1 MFNFK
6 QIISSIADVG
16 QKLFNTREVKK
27 NDINSILDL
36 CDDLISHKGAAFGI
50 TVARDITELYQS
62 LSPENKLLFFKKI
75 NDKYKPSF
83 TKVNEAIENYTKSQ
97 NEKTLSDL
105 FKVSEGKR
113 RELFRRMNMAPNGTA
128 IIVALREDLI
138 RILKDNKELSELD
151 NDLRHLFRA
160 WFNPGF
166 LKLAKITWD
175 TKAAVLE
182 KIIKYER
189 VHQIKDMNELKRRLG
204 EDRRFF
210 SYFHPALEDEPI
222 IFVQV
227 ALTKGLGKSI
237 QELMKPTDNDEKSYD
252 IATFYSISNCHEG
265 LSRVTLGNF
274 LIKRVVY
281 EIQEELPHIKKF
293 GTLSPIP
300 GFVEWFSYL
309 DENKVKNILG
319 ILKDRNISF
328 LKSNDLKIG
337 DKRIV
342 ENKEAIIKLVSHYI
356 VNEKNHKGLPI
367 NDVSR
372 FHLGNGAIV
381 DDILINAN
389 ISEAGFQRSF
399 GIMINYLY
407 ELKNIER
414 NHENYM
420 NNSQVIISDKVK
432 KYLKKIT

>member
-1 MFNFK
+1 MFNLK
-6 QIISSIADVG
+6 DIISSIADVG
-16 QKLFNTREVKK
+16 KKIFKKKESIKK
-27 NDINSILDL
+27 NDVDSIVSL
-36 CDDLISHKGAAFGI
+36 CDDLISNKGAAFGI
-50 TVARDITELYQS
+50 TVARDITELYQT
-62 LSPENKLLFFKKI
+62 LSEEKKILFFKKI
-75 NDKYKPSF
+75 NEKYKPSF
-83 TKVNEAIENYTKSQ
+83 TKVNQAIDIYKNSQ

-105 FKVSEGKR
+105 FRVSEGSR

-128 IIVALREDLI
+128 IIVSLREDLL
-138 RILKDNKELSELD
+138 RILKDNSDLIPLD

-166 LKLAKITWD
+166 LKLEKITWN

-182 KIIKYER
+182 KIIEYER
-189 VHQIKDMNELKRRLG
+189 VHQMKDMNELKRRLG

-237 QELMKPTDNDEKSYD
+237 QELLKPTTAGEKKNDT
-252 IATFYSISNCHEG
+252 ATFYSISNCQEG

-281 EIQEELPHIKKF
+281 EIQEELPNIKNF

-300 GFVEWFSYL
+300 GFRDWFSYL
-309 DENKVKNILG
+309 EENKIKNILQDS
-319 ILKDRNISF
+319 KEQDISF

-337 DKRIV
+337 DKRII
-342 ENKEAIIKLVSHYI
+342 ESNNAIKKLVAHYI

-367 NDVSR
+367 NEVSR

-381 DDILINAN
+381 EDIVINAN
-389 ISEAGFQRSF
+389 ISEVGFERSF
-399 GIMINYLY
+399 GIMANYLY
-407 ELKNIER
+407 ELKNIEE
-414 NHENYM
+414 NHENYI
-420 NNSQVIISDKVK
+420 NNKKVIISDKLK
-432 KYLKKIT
+432 KYLA

>member
-1 MFNFK
+1 MFNLK
-6 QIISSIADVG
+6 DIISSIADVG
-16 QKLFNTREVKK
+16 KKIFKKKESIKK
-27 NDINSILDL
+27 NDVDSIVSL
-36 CDDLISHKGAAFGI
+36 CDDLISNKGAAFGI
-50 TVARDITELYQS
+50 TVARDITELYQT
-62 LSPENKLLFFKKI
+62 LSEEKKILFFKKI
-75 NDKYKPSF
+75 NEKYKPSF
-83 TKVNEAIENYTKSQ
+83 TKVNQAIDIYKNSQ

-105 FKVSEGKR
+105 FRVSEGSR

-128 IIVALREDLI
+128 IIVSLREDLL
-138 RILKDNKELSELD
+138 RILKDNSDLIPLD

-166 LKLAKITWD
+166 LKLEKITWN

-182 KIIKYER
+182 KIIEYER

-237 QELMKPTDNDEKSYD
+237 QELLKPTTAGEKKNDT
-252 IATFYSISNCHEG
+252 ATFYSISNCQEG

-281 EIQEELPHIKKF
+281 EIQEELPNIKNF
-293 GTLSPIP
+293 ATLSPKP
-300 GFVEWFSYL
+300 GFRDWFSYL
-309 DENKVKNILG
+309 EENKIKNILQDS
-319 ILKDRNISF
+319 KEQDISF

-337 DKRIV
+337 DKRII
-342 ENKEAIIKLVSHYI
+342 ESNNAIKKLVAHYI

-367 NDVSR
+367 NEVSR

-381 DDILINAN
+381 EDIVINAN
-389 ISEAGFQRSF
+389 ISEVGFRRSF
-399 GIMINYLY
+399 GIMANYLY
-407 ELKNIER
+407 ELKNIEE
-414 NHENYM
+414 NHENYI
-420 NNSQVIISDKVK
+420 NNKKVIISDKLK
-432 KYLKKIT
+432 KYLA

>member
-1 MFNFK
+1 MFNLK
-6 QIISSIADVG
+6 DIISSIADVG
-16 QKLFNTREVKK
+16 KKIFKKKESIKK
-27 NDINSILDL
+27 NDVDSIVSL
-36 CDDLISHKGAAFGI
+36 CDDLISNKGAAFGI
-50 TVARDITELYQS
+50 TVARDITELYQT
-62 LSPENKLLFFKKI
+62 LSEEKKILFFKKI
-75 NDKYKPSF
+75 NEKYKPSF
-83 TKVNEAIENYTKSQ
+83 TKVNQAIDIYKNSQ

-105 FKVSEGKR
+105 FRVSEGSR

-128 IIVALREDLI
+128 IIVSLREDLL
-138 RILKDNKELSELD
+138 RILKDNSDLIPLD

-166 LKLAKITWD
+166 LKLEKITWN

-182 KIIKYER
+182 KIIEYER

-237 QELMKPTDNDEKSYD
+237 QELLKPTTAGEKKNDT
-252 IATFYSISNCHEG
+252 ATFYSISNCQEG

-281 EIQEELPHIKKF
+281 EIQEELPNIKNF

-300 GFVEWFSYL
+300 GFRDWFSYL
-309 DENKVKNILG
+309 EENKIKNILQNS
-319 ILKDRNISF
+319 KEQDISF

-337 DKRIV
+337 DKRII
-342 ENKEAIIKLVSHYI
+342 ESNNAIKKLVAHYI

-367 NDVSR
+367 NEVSR

-381 DDILINAN
+381 EDIVINAN
-389 ISEAGFQRSF
+389 ISEVGFRRSF
-399 GIMINYLY
+399 GIMANYLY
-407 ELKNIER
+407 ELKNIEE
-414 NHENYM
+414 NHENYI
-420 NNSQVIISDKVK
+420 NNKKVIISDKLK
-432 KYLKKIT
+432 KYLA

>member
-1 MFNFK
+1 MFNLK
-6 QIISSIADVG
+6 QIISSIADAG
-16 QKLFNTREVKK
+16 QKLLNRKDIKK
-27 NDINSILDL
+27 NDIDSILSL
-36 CDDLISHKGAAFGI
+36 CDDLISNKGAAFGI

-62 LSPENKLLFFKKI
+62 LSSENKLLFFKKI

-83 TKVNEAIENYTKSQ
+83 TRVNEAIENYTQSQ
-97 NEKTLSDL
+97 NENTLSDL

-128 IIVALREDLI
+128 IIVALREDLLN
-138 RILKDNKELSELD
+138 ILKDNRELSALD

-189 VHQIKDMNELKRRLG
+189 VHQMKDMNELKRRLG

-237 QELMKPTDNDEKSYD
+237 QELMKPSNDEKKTYD
-252 IATFYSISNCHEG
+252 TATFYSISNCQEG

-281 EIQEELPHIKKF
+281 EIQEELPHIKNF

-300 GFVEWFSYL
+300 GFSEWFTYL
-309 DENKVKNILG
+309 EEPKIKSILANLKNQ
-319 ILKDRNISF
+319 DVSF
-328 LKSNDLKIG
+328 LRSQDLKLG
-337 DKRIV
+337 DVRII
-342 ENKEAIIKLVSHYI
+342 ENKEALIKLVAHYI
-356 VNEKNHKGLPI
+356 VNEKNQQGLPV

-381 DDILINAN
+381 EDIVINAN
-389 ISEAGFQRSF
+389 VSEQGFKGSY
-399 GIMINYLY
+399 GMMVNYLY
-407 ELKNIER
+407 ELRNIEK
-414 NHENYM
+414 NHEDYM
-420 NNSQVIISDKVK
+420 NNNKVIVSDKIK
-432 KYLKKIT
+432 KYL